1 MEGLQPFLFT
11 RNGYDWTA
19 RFANI
24 AAAVK
29 RLPVNTI
36 VLDGEV
42 IVQDR
47 DGHSDMD
54 ALVAD
59 LESGRHDRFVYY
71 AFDLL
76 HLDGFTITASPL
88 LERKRV
94 LASLLKEANSS
105 SIAYSEHL
113 ELPGPQM
120 FDHAR
125 QMGLEGI
132 VSKTRDAPYRSGR
145 STSWIKT
152 KVTSTARFAI
162 IGLRTNGRKL
172 VSLHVARRS
181 GRRLIYA
188 GRVGTGFT
196 ANVAAE
202 LIKLLASLAVAKP
215 ATEVTD
221 AVAGDRWVQPVL
233 DAEID
238 YRGLSEGR
246 LLRHAV
252 FKKLIKP
259 DAVKGQRSARV
270 SKPKSR

>member
-1 MEGLQPFLFT
+1 MSLPEEEKSGVLVSHAGGGALPALADHV
-11 RNGYDWTA
+11 RIRIASTA
-19 RFANI
+19 SETTQVRTPL
-24 AAAVK
+24 
-29 RLPVNTI
+29 RLP
-36 VLDGEV
+36 LW
-42 IVQDR
+42 R
-47 DGHSDMD
+47 
-54 ALVAD
+54 
-59 LESGRHDRFVYY
+59 
-71 AFDLL
+71 
-76 HLDGFTITASPL
+76 
-88 LERKRV
+88 
-94 LASLLKEANSS
+94 
-105 SIAYSEHL
+105 
-113 ELPGPQM
+113 
-120 FDHAR
+120 
-125 QMGLEGI
+125 GL
-132 VSKTRDAPYRSGR
+132 
-145 STSWIKT
+145 
-152 KVTSTARFAI
+152 FAI
-162 IGLRTNGRKL
+162 IGLRSNGRKL

-202 LIKLLASLAVAKP
+202 LIKLLASLAVVKP